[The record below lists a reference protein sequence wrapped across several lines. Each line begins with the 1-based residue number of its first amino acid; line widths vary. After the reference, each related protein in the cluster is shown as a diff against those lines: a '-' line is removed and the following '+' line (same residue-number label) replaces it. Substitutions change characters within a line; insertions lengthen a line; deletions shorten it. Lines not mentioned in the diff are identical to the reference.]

1 MRAAIAA
8 NINLLPSSHAS
19 STFIAVASS
28 SLPLAYTAILCL
40 ARAYEAYDY
49 CRLNHTFSRPGEWL
63 VIDKLQAPVAVL
75 IMAPACGHQLMTANC
90 SDQADAEE
98 PLRVAIKCPVRRT
111 SGSCI

>member
-19 STFIAVASS
+19 STFIAVAY
-28 SLPLAYTAILCL
+28 AAILCHVQ
-40 ARAYEAYDY
+40 AYEAYDY